1 MVVWYLE
8 ALAAMALSL
17 SVPMAGAWLV
27 QQRTG
32 NSGWVDTIARRRA
45 PHHEGLVRVEP
56 GCLKRV
62 DRGNRQPIRA
72 AVSPRP
78 SIARGAMSCRSV
90 FLPKTI
96 MPAAASAFW
105 TAR

>member
-32 NSGWVDTIARRRA
+32 NSGWVDTMTRSRA
-45 PHHEGLVRVEP
+45 PHTTRVW
-56 GCLKRV
+56 CAL
-62 DRGNRQPIRA
+62 NL
-72 AVSPRP
+72 AV
-78 SIARGAMSCRSV
+78 
-90 FLPKTI
+90 
-96 MPAAASAFW
+96 
-105 TAR
+105 